1 MPLANITREFSKM
14 TVISSRSTLA
24 PLSRAASVLLT
35 LFVVSC
41 ATAPFD
47 SLGNFNQTVVSS
59 TPDFELI
66 AEYAGYAHAAYQDED
81 EIRRLYPNTVRVS
94 VPEGTKTLYFLEISP
109 ETKTQTISV
118 RGTKT
123 FKDWLYDL
131 EFRIVEDNSLDVA
144 FHKGFESDANLI
156 YADVKPYLKPGY
168 RTRVTGHS
176 LGAAVSSILLI
187 YLQRDGYDVEK
198 SINFGQPKFT
208 NAAGAERYKDL
219 PLQRIVDGNDVVP
232 MLPPDFLRHPEH
244 GRYAHTG
251 EEVIV
256 LEGPYFV
263 QLDEHDAERIS
274 IDEFWR
280 DRDYASK
287 ADHRMPLYIERI
299 ESKKTSAQQID
310 YKQWRRGQTD

>member
-1 MPLANITREFSKM
+1 MAVAISNIIAVPFVRLLPVF
-14 TVISSRSTLA
+14 
-24 PLSRAASVLLT
+24 LT

-41 ATAPFD
+41 ATAPFN
-47 SLGNFNQTVVSS
+47 SLHNFNQQVVSDR
-59 TPDFELI
+59 PDFNLI
-66 AEYAGYAHAAYQDED
+66 AEYAAYADAAYQTEG
-81 EIRRLYPNTVRVS
+81 EIRRRYPRTVRVS

-123 FKDWLYDL
+123 LKDVLYDV
-131 EFRIVEDNSLDVA
+131 EFQIVEDNSLDVA

-187 YLQRDGYDVEK
+187 YLQRDGYNVEK

-208 NAAGAERYKDL
+208 NAAGAARYKDL
-219 PLQRIVDGNDVVP
+219 PLQRIVDGYDVVP
-232 MLPPDFLRHPEH
+232 MLPPDFLRDKKH
-244 GRYAHTG
+244 GGYAHTG

-256 LEGPYFV
+256 LEGPNYV
-263 QLDEHDAERIS
+263 HLNEHDAERVS

-280 DRDYASK
+280 DRNYASES
-287 ADHRMPLYIERI
+287 DHSIALYIKRI
-299 ESKKTSAQQID
+299 KAKRDAARQVRYS
-310 YKQWRRGQTD
+310 QWKSGKLD